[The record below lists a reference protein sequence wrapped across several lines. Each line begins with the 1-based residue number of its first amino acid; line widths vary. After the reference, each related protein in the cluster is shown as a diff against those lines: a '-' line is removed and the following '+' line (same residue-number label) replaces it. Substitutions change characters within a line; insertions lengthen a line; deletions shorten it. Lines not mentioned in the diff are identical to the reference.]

1 MGLRSKR
8 GLACSAAAPLAL
20 LLACG
25 VGGPPQPRGPAL
37 VDPHATPET
46 HALFVNLR
54 RLAGKALLFG
64 HQDDLAYGVQW
75 FNEPGRSDVKETAG
89 SYPAVYGWDV
99 GGLEREGGGG
109 GGANLDSVAF
119 ERQRGW
125 IAEGY
130 GRGGVITLSWHMRN
144 PVTGG
149 NAWDTA
155 QAVRAILPGGA
166 QHERYKQWLDR
177 FADYVKGLRAR
188 GRSVAGGQVL
198 VPLVFRP
205 FHETSGGWFWWGARH
220 ATADEYRQLWR
231 FTVEYLRDRRGVHNL
246 LWAYSTDVFDTK
258 QAYLERYPGDAY
270 VDVLG
275 FDDYQSV
282 RTPATRGLF
291 AHRLRDVVELAEAR
305 GKIPALTETG
315 VEAIPDS
322 MWWTGTLLAGIA
334 SDSVGRRI
342 AWVLVWRNA
351 SFEREHRYHFFAPYP
366 GHPSAADFVHFT
378 EDPLVLLENELP
390 DLYRLERR

>member
-1 MGLRSKR
+1 
-8 GLACSAAAPLAL
+8 
-20 LLACG
+20 

>member
-1 MGLRSKR
+1 MGQRSKR
-8 GLACSAAAPLAL
+8 DLARSAATPLAVLVLACSA
-20 LLACG
+20 
-25 VGGPPQPRGPAL
+25 GGPPEPRGRAL

-46 HALFVNLR
+46 RALFVNLR

-64 HQDDLAYGVQW
+64 HQDDLAYGVRW
-75 FNEPGRSDVKETAG
+75 FAEPGRSDVKETAG

-99 GGLEREGGGG
+99 GGLERDF
-109 GGANLDSVAF
+109 GANLDSVAF
-119 ERQRGW
+119 EQQRGW

-130 GRGGVITLSWHMRN
+130 RRGGVITLSWHMRN

-155 QAVRAILPGGA
+155 QAVPAILPGGT
-166 QHERYKQWLDR
+166 QHEHYKQWLDR
-177 FADYVKGLRAR
+177 FADYAKTLRAR
-188 GRSVAGGQVL
+188 GRSGSGEVL
-198 VPLVFRP
+198 APVIFRP
-205 FHETSGGWFWWGARH
+205 FHETSGAWFWWGARH

-231 FTVEYLRDRRGVHNL
+231 FTVEYLRDRKGVHNL
-246 LWAYSTDVFDTK
+246 LWAYSTDVFDSK
-258 QAYLERYPGDAY
+258 EAYLERYPGDAY

-366 GHPSAADFVHFT
+366 GHPSAADFVRFR
-378 EDPLVLLENELP
+378 EDSFVRFEDELP
-390 DLYRLERR
+390 DLYAGPRSRNP